1 MWRIPL
7 LGLLALVTGSF
18 ANKFGTSHAFDCD
31 ARKLA
36 SDFSTSLRSKAPPT
50 PWSSTV
56 AADVADALRL
66 SECAMKGSQQQFP
79 QSRVSSQ
86 QQHTG
91 AAASSNLTVV
101 VASDGSDDN
110 NGTLKAPFATL
121 HHARDVLRSRRLSL
135 GGLSTPGNPGSV
147 LLRAGIYYLGTTLEL
162 GPLDSQTTFEAY
174 QGEAVVI
181 SGGQLLRN
189 VPLAPNGAPGR
200 LSAHVVVDNPAA
212 QQLFVATPADGKLLG
227 VDVTGCRTATALG
240 LGPRLEWA
248 REPNGN
254 SERQLQP
261 DGYALVAGNINGSF
275 PDPPGL
281 HMEVPEPA
289 SNSTFFPVFGRDRD
303 PRNVPAGYIWYRVG
317 GGASRF
323 SPPHTFWNGTVAA
336 GLRFNAT
343 GGIDRHGRH
352 VSGFNTTGW
361 NTRDSH
367 GGVAHVFHNAL
378 WGSWV
383 FALDAFDAATR
394 TLTFLSGGW
403 QESRTGFMGTQ
414 PFFVAGVGPALDA
427 PGEWWFDKTS
437 STLHVQ
443 TNASTDSATNGS
455 HEAVVVDLVV
465 PKLRTLVSI
474 RGNAKAAT
482 HTAHGCSAS
491 ASPHV
496 PNVPPGTASSG
507 LAHSITFSG
516 IAFTHSATTQLEAYE
531 VPSPG
536 DWAIHRG
543 GALFVEQAEQIKLH
557 GCAFVRT
564 GGNAVFF
571 SNRVTNSSVTGS
583 RFDHIGDSAFAAVG
597 SGELSDLVSSS
608 SFPDLITYDSNVCS
622 GVGIYGKQSSCV
634 FVALASR
641 TTVRDSVLFNGPRA
655 GININDGAFGGHQL
669 QRSLLFNFVRET
681 QDHGPWNSWDRSCY
695 VMPDRSGSAAPG
707 AVTTVPLWTHLH
719 GNMLMNGP
727 SGNRDL
733 GNLFPSF
740 DHDDGSA
747 FYHVSNNVVVWG
759 GFKNFLGHDKIWTGN
774 LLLYPGRWSGGCLTA
789 WGGPGHVY
797 TNNTCVSQSGMPLQ
811 FDSSDGTKP
820 CYIDYHNA
828 SSVTNVPKTGNNVYW
843 TPQGTFALACSQ
855 NRWNLAELQALGQ
868 ELGSSVHAGTPPK
881 WQVLA
886 RSLLAI

>member
-571 SNRVTNSSVTGS
+571 SNHVTESSVS
-583 RFDHIGDSAFAAVG
+583 DCDFWRSGDSAVLSVG
-597 SGELSDLVSSS
+597 STKLANGTAATFPFNN
-608 SFPDLITYDSNVCS
+608 SFMRNYIDTIGINTKQTSCFFKAITSHNLYQDNICF
-622 GVGIYGKQSSCV
+622 Q
-634 FVALASR
+634 
-641 TTVRDSVLFNGPRA
+641 GPRA
-655 GININDGAFGGHQL
+655 GFNWNDGFSGGDL
-669 QRSLLFNFVRET
+669 VVGNVIWDMVLET
-681 QDHGPWNSWDRSCY
+681 GDHGTFNSWDRREWFFPCNPSEAGKVGDVCFTPALRKFY
-695 VMPDRSGSAAPG
+695 
-707 AVTTVPLWTHLH
+707 H
-719 GNMLMNGP
+719 NFFIGP
-727 SGNRDL
+727 AGWNYDL
-733 GNLFPSF
+733 
-740 DHDDGSA
+740 DDGSSQ
-747 FYHVSNNVVVWG
+747 FEVSHNVVVFG
-759 GFKNFLGHDKIWTGN
+759 GFKYRDGVFRNMTTN
-774 LLLYPGRWSGGCLTA
+774 LLVEAVPFFQVTGFEQDFFINTTMVNTKNPQCAPANIGGLSDTKYMTVLDADLDDVESPGFPVNLTSA
-789 WGGPGHVY
+789 ANGTAPQKCDPGP
-797 TNNTCVSQSGMPLQ
+797 TTDITLKQL
-811 FDSSDGTKP
+811 FEL
-820 CYIDYHNA
+820 
-828 SSVTNVPKTGNNVYW
+828 
-843 TPQGTFALACSQ
+843 ALALVQ
-855 NRWNLAELQALGQ
+855 
-868 ELGSSVHAGTPPK
+868 H
-881 WQVLA
+881 
-886 RSLLAI
+886 